1 MNIKKLFAVLAGVS
15 FTAQTL
21 LPVGVM
27 GATYSQEL
35 QDAYNWAH
43 NKGVTTMDTIDNA
56 NMYGAITR
64 AEMAKMLS
72 VYAKEVLGKTP
83 DTSASCV
90 FVDIDSVKGDLHEYI
105 IESCQLGIMGQNVPG
120 NKFRPYDTIS
130 RAEFGTALSRVL
142 WGSKYEG
149 GIPYYA
155 NHLNAL
161 KAAGIMNQIANAEN
175 TKEVRG
181 YVMLMLMR
189 SEGNDA
195 AKANCEDALIKL
207 ACATDSDDCPAE
219 CRDDSDERDP
229 DEKVKS
235 GDLTVTAEAN
245 NGKAILA
252 DGVSDMD
259 TLTFKTSEEVEI
271 TRITLERYGYSTSDD
286 IESVWLEDE
295 NGTTIST
302 DSATIDS
309 KGQVKL
315 SLKKDYRNVDGTLN
329 ATVVVKTTKTAG
341 EGNKTIGFKVID
353 VASTAKNVDL
363 DNYSP
368 YTYTVVNYAGS
379 DVILTTRSAT
389 KDYNWEAGESYE
401 VAKFKL
407 KAPSD
412 SAIVVKSFTLTDSQD
427 NAIDFDD
434 YIEDVKVTIAGK
446 EVKASYKVDG
456 KENQLTINLN
466 DVELEAKDNAEVVVS
481 IKLSDSFDKLGKK
494 VNFYIAE
501 TSDVSATDTKTN
513 SRVLIKA
520 LATFDATT
528 TT

>member
-1 MNIKKLFAVLAGVS
+1 
-15 FTAQTL
+15 
-21 LPVGVM
+21 
-27 GATYSQEL
+27 
-35 QDAYNWAH
+35 
-43 NKGVTTMDTIDNA
+43 
-56 NMYGAITR
+56 
-64 AEMAKMLS
+64 
-72 VYAKEVLGKTP
+72 
-83 DTSASCV
+83 
-90 FVDIDSVKGDLHEYI
+90 
-105 IESCQLGIMGQNVPG
+105 
-120 NKFRPYDTIS
+120 
-130 RAEFGTALSRVL
+130 
-142 WGSKYEG
+142 
-149 GIPYYA
+149 
-155 NHLNAL
+155 
-161 KAAGIMNQIANAEN
+161 
-175 TKEVRG
+175 
-181 YVMLMLMR
+181 
-189 SEGNDA
+189 
-195 AKANCEDALIKL
+195 
-207 ACATDSDDCPAE
+207 
-219 CRDDSDERDP
+219 
-229 DEKVKS
+229 
-235 GDLTVTAEAN
+235 
-245 NGKAILA
+245 
-252 DGVSDMD
+252 MD

-271 TRITLERYGYSTSDD
+271 TRITLERYGYSTSED

-329 ATVVVKTTKTAG
+329 ATVVVKTTKNAG

-481 IKLSDSFDKLGKK
+481 IKLADSFDKLGKK